1 MGEPRLAPTIWDEC
15 ASNDWKGSSKEVA
28 DRPDIL
34 IAMRPALFDQLFAE
48 DQQARLRALGAVTLQ
63 PFEDNLDEAQLTRLI
78 GGRDIVITGW
88 GTPPFSD
95 AVLAAG
101 DRLQL
106 IAHSAGS
113 IKRLLPPAVFA
124 EGRRVT
130 HAAEAMAIP
139 VAETTLMLILLCLR
153 RFHLIDR
160 AFKESGWAA
169 AKALGPGTEL
179 AGARIGII
187 GAGHTG
193 RMVLRKLEA
202 LGAVLWLYDP
212 YVSETEAAELGAR
225 KVELKTLLR
234 ECPVVSLQA
243 PSTPE
248 TYRML
253 GAEQFS
259 WLQDGA
265 VFINTARTHPIDE
278 AALLA
283 ELQSGRISAALDVFE
298 EEPLPD
304 GSPFRQLDNVI
315 ISPHMAAVTE
325 QAYHRQ
331 GRITID
337 EVASYLK
344 DGQLRYEV
352 TRAMLDT
359 MA

>member
-1 MGEPRLAPTIWDEC
+1 
-15 ASNDWKGSSKEVA
+15 
-28 DRPDIL
+28 
-34 IAMRPALFDQLFAE
+34 MRPALFEQLFADE
-48 DQQARLRALGAVTLQ
+48 QQRRLRALGEATLQ
-63 PFEDNLDEAQLTRLI
+63 PHDDNLDEARLAQLI
-78 GGRDIVITGW
+78 SGRDIVITSW
-88 GTPPFSD
+88 GTPTFSD
-95 AVLAAG
+95 SVLAAA

-106 IAHSAGS
+106 IAHSAGT

-139 VAETTLMLILLCLR
+139 VAETTLLLILLCLR
-153 RFHLIDR
+153 RFHQIDR
-160 AFKESGWAA
+160 VFKESGWAA
-169 AKALGPGTEL
+169 ARALGPGREL
-179 AGARIGII
+179 EGARIGVI

-193 RMVLRKLEA
+193 RQVIAKLRA

-212 YVSETEAAELGAR
+212 YVGERKAAELGAR
-225 KVELKTLLR
+225 KVGLERLLR
-234 ECPVVSLQA
+234 ECPLVSLQA

-298 EEPLPD
+298 QEPLPD
-304 GSPFRQLDNVI
+304 DSPFRRLDNVI
-315 ISPHMAAVTE
+315 ISPHIAAVTE
-325 QAYHRQ
+325 QAYRRQ
-331 GRITID
+331 GRIVTD
-337 EVASYLK
+337 EVARYLSV
-344 DGQLRYEV
+344 GELRYEV
-352 TRAMLDT
+352 TRDMLDR

>member
-1 MGEPRLAPTIWDEC
+1 
-15 ASNDWKGSSKEVA
+15 
-28 DRPDIL
+28 
-34 IAMRPALFDQLFAE
+34 MRPALFDQLFAE
-48 DQQARLRALGAVTLQ
+48 EQQARLRALGEVTLQ
-63 PFEDNLDEAQLTRLI
+63 PGDDNLDEAQLTQLI
-78 GGRDIVITGW
+78 KGRDMVITSW
-88 GTPPFSD
+88 GTPPFSHT
-95 AVLAAG
+95 VLAAA
-101 DRLQL
+101 DRLRL
-106 IAHSAGS
+106 IAHSAGT
-113 IKRLLPPAVFA
+113 IKRLLPPPVFA
-124 EGRRVT
+124 DGRRVT
-130 HAAEAMAIP
+130 HAAAAMAIP
-139 VAETTLMLILLCLR
+139 VAETTLMLILLSLR
-153 RFHLIDR
+153 RFHKIDR

-179 AGARIGII
+179 EGARIGII

-193 RMVLRKLEA
+193 RMVLKKLGA

-225 KVELKTLLR
+225 KVDLETLLR
-234 ECPVVSLQA
+234 ECPLVSLQA

-253 GAEQFS
+253 GAQQFS

-283 ELQSGRISAALDVFE
+283 ELKSGRISAALDVFE

-304 GSPFRQLDNVI
+304 DSPFRRLNNVI

-325 QAYHRQ
+325 QAYQRQ
-331 GRITID
+331 GQITTA
-337 EVASYLK
+337 EVARYLSAGK
-344 DGQLRYEV
+344 LRYEV
-352 TRAMLDT
+352 RRDMLDK

>member
-1 MGEPRLAPTIWDEC
+1 M
-15 ASNDWKGSSKEVA
+15 A

-48 DQQARLRALGAVTLQ
+48 EQQTRLRALGGVTLQ
-63 PFEDNLDEAQLTRLI
+63 PCEDNFDEAQLTRLI
-78 GGRDIVITGW
+78 RGRDIVITSW

-95 AVLAAG
+95 AVLAAA

-106 IAHSAGS
+106 IAHSAGT
-113 IKRLLPPAVFA
+113 IKRLLLPPVFA

-153 RFHLIDR
+153 RFHKIDS

-169 AKALGPGTEL
+169 AKAMGPGREL

-193 RMVLRKLEA
+193 RAVISKLRVLD
-202 LGAVLWLYDP
+202 AVLWLYDP
-212 YVSETEAAELGAR
+212 YVSDGEAAAMGAR
-225 KVELKTLLR
+225 KVGLEKLLR

-304 GSPFRQLDNVI
+304 NSPFRRLDNVI
-315 ISPHMAAVTE
+315 ISPHMAAVTD
-325 QAYHRQ
+325 QAYRRQ
-331 GRITID
+331 GRITTD
-337 EVASYLK
+337 EVASYLSEGK
-344 DGQLRYEV
+344 LRYEV
-352 TRAMLDT
+352 TRDMLDK